1 MSKPLIAANK
11 SMAFWLTLAFLPF
24 LASSAL
30 ADSIYRCRMNA
41 KATRDFAYGD
51 KASWC
56 GGVSNCNDQSS
67 FEIKVFQK
75 PDFDDI
81 SYREYLISISEET
94 QTVTVKSY
102 WAKGDD
108 GKPLS
113 EEFKANVISRD
124 GFIVFF
130 MTKNQHGNK
139 LHSYALDLKHKRL
152 VATSVMNG
160 LTSLVAD
167 AKTHDCE

>member
-1 MSKPLIAANK
+1 MSRPMIAAKK
-11 SMAFWLTLAFLPF
+11 SMAFWLTLSFLPF
-24 LASSAL
+24 LASNAL

-56 GGVSNCNDQSS
+56 GSVSNCDDKSA
-67 FEIKVFQK
+67 FETKVFPQ
-75 PDFDDI
+75 PNFDDI

-94 QTVTVKSY
+94 QIVKIKSY
-102 WAKGDD
+102 WARGDD

-113 EEFKANVISRD
+113 EEFNANVISRD
-124 GFIVFF
+124 GFVVFF
-130 MTKNQHGNK
+130 ITKNQYGNK

-167 AKTHDCE
+167 AKTDDCE